1 MRRLHNR
8 APSGSRRLAG
18 FRKTKEKFCG
28 FCRFCEKKNPMYR
41 INEIFYSLQGEGFHA
56 GTPAVFVRFSGCN
69 LRCAFCDTQHQ
80 KGEMMS
86 LQEIVDEVNKYPN
99 APLLVLTGGEPSL
112 FIDETFVAEL
122 KQKTHKTIAI
132 ETNGTRPLPS
142 NLDWV
147 TLSPKAAFEG
157 GNVEPCVL
165 RRCDELKV
173 VYLGQDLAQYDGIEA
188 KHRFLQPCFCED
200 EKQRQA
206 NMKACVEAVMQN
218 PGWRLS
224 LQIHRV
230 LNIQ

>member
-1 MRRLHNR
+1 
-8 APSGSRRLAG
+8 
-18 FRKTKEKFCG
+18 
-28 FCRFCEKKNPMYR
+28 MYK

-69 LRCAFCDTQHQ
+69 LRCSFCDTQHQ
-80 KGEMMS
+80 EGQMMS
-86 LQEIVDEVNKYPN
+86 VQEIVEEVNKYPL
-99 APLLVLTGGEPSL
+99 APLVVLTGGEPSL

-122 KQKTHKTIAI
+122 KRKTGKKIAI

-147 TLSPKAAFEG
+147 TLSPKSAFEG
-157 GNVEPCVL
+157 GDLEPCVL
-165 RRCDELKV
+165 TYCDELKV
-173 VYLGQDLAQYDGIEA
+173 IYLGQDLTQYDGIEA

-200 EKQRQA
+200 ETQRKA
-206 NMKACVEAVMQN
+206 NMKACVDAVMQN

-230 LNIQ
+230 LNIP